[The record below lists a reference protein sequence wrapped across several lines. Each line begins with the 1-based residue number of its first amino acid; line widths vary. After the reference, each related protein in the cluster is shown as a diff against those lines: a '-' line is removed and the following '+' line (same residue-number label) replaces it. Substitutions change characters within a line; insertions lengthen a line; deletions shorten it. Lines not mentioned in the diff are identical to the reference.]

1 VNLRPSKQIFLPLNS
16 KTLFIIVDVV
26 QLKLYISH
34 HVEVKI
40 LRFLVLFLH
49 HHHHHY
55 RQRQSKMFSKI
66 IVRLNRRKVKLLVHQ
81 LNLMFHHPDAVKYR
95 IKNHLHLHLH
105 LHYSL
110 MTTKK
115 KMVKKNKKR
124 NGRNY

>member
-1 VNLRPSKQIFLPLNS
+1 MNLRPSKQIFLSLNS

-40 LRFLVLFLH
+40 PRSLVLFRH
-49 HHHHHY
+49 HHHH
-55 RQRQSKMFSKI
+55 RQRQSKMFSKT
-66 IVRLNRRKVKLLVHQ
+66 IVLLNRRKVKLPVHQ